1 MCGLYVVSFSI
12 FDVNYCIVRM
22 KIPLDTFASFIEI
35 VALTSFAAQVVN
47 NLIHVRKAIN
57 ERHRHTDLSIFI
69 ANFQRSRTDWR
80 IGISSHTS
88 VKARSSENTFFTNS
102 THYLSLLSNKKM

>member
-22 KIPLDTFASFIEI
+22 KIPLDTLASFIEI
-35 VALTSFAAQVVN
+35 VALTPFAAQVVN

-69 ANFQRSRTDWR
+69 ANFLRSRTDWR
-80 IGISSHTS
+80 LGISSHTS
-88 VKARSSENTFFTNS
+88 VKARSSENTIFFYKF
-102 THYLSLLSNKKM
+102 HALAIIAVK